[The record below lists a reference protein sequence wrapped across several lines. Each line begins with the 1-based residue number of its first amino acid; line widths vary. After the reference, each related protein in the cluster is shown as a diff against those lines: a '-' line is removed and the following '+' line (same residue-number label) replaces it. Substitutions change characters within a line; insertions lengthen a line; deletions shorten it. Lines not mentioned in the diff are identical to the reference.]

1 MKLSSLHV
9 RRIITVFILGGIFL
23 LGMGAGVAFRG
34 DSITADTTPLIF
46 PQASAQ
52 GRYSQ
57 GLPDVV
63 EKVVPAIVNI
73 SSKKVVKIGGDIS
86 SPFFSDPFFRHFFGD
101 DFFRRFN
108 VPKEDIQKTLGSG
121 VIVSEEGY
129 ILTNNH
135 LVEQAEEVVVV
146 LPDERKYDARV
157 VGTDPESDVAVL
169 KIDAEELPTV
179 PFGDS
184 DKLRLGEVVLA
195 IGYPFNIG
203 QTVTMGIVSALGRGN
218 LQLVNYGDF
227 IQTDAAINPGNSGG
241 ALINERGELIGINTA
256 IYTRS
261 GGYQGIGFAIPI
273 KMAYA
278 VMESIVQEGRVVR
291 GWLGVLPA
299 DVDPILAEGLDLG
312 EVKGVILTQIIED
325 SPAEK
330 GGLKRDDVVLKY
342 NGEDVG
348 NRDEFRNMVAATK
361 PGERAVLEILRD
373 GKVMEL
379 KVEVGERQGEQEVRG
394 EEEKEESISPLF
406 TGVRVDDLT
415 DYYRRRLNLPSR
427 LEGVIVTGVQRGSKA
442 EEAGLREGDV
452 IVEVNKRKV
461 NDLDDF
467 KKTLEKSKKD
477 IVILYVYRAGNK
489 FYIYW

>member
-1 MKLSSLHV
+1 MKLSSLRI

-23 LGMGAGVAFRG
+23 IGMGSGIIFRR
-34 DSITADTTPLIF
+34 DSTPAETPVLMF

-57 GLPDVV
+57 DLPDVV

-121 VIVSEEGY
+121 VIVSEDGY

-169 KIDAEELPTV
+169 KIDAEELPIV

-227 IQTDAAINPGNSGG
+227 IQTEAAINPGNSGG

-273 KMAYA
+273 K
-278 VMESIVQEGRVVR
+278 RWLVR
-291 GWLGVLPA
+291 
-299 DVDPILAEGLDLG
+299 
-312 EVKGVILTQIIED
+312 
-325 SPAEK
+325 
-330 GGLKRDDVVLKY
+330 R
-342 NGEDVG
+342 
-348 NRDEFRNMVAATK
+348 
-361 PGERAVLEILRD
+361 
-373 GKVMEL
+373 
-379 KVEVGERQGEQEVRG
+379 
-394 EEEKEESISPLF
+394 
-406 TGVRVDDLT
+406 
-415 DYYRRRLNLPSR
+415 
-427 LEGVIVTGVQRGSKA
+427 GVQHTQHLQFISHTG
-442 EEAGLREGDV
+442 
-452 IVEVNKRKV
+452 
-461 NDLDDF
+461 
-467 KKTLEKSKKD
+467 
-477 IVILYVYRAGNK
+477 
-489 FYIYW
+489 